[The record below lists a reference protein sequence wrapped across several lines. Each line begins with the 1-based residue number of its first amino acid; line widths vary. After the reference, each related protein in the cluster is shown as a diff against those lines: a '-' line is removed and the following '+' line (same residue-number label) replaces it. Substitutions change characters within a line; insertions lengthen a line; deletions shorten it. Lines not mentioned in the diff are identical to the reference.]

1 VSIEAAGELRGRA
14 YFVTGATSGLGFETA
29 LALATR
35 GARVFLGCRTAKSGG
50 AAAAALRARAGGRD
64 VLVEPLAV
72 DLGDL
77 SSVRD
82 ASAAFAARGVPLAGL
97 VNNAGVAGARGLT
110 PSGVELAFG
119 VNHLGHFLLTR
130 LLEEPLRAGAPS
142 RVVHVASEAHR
153 AARTLDFG
161 ALRRPTRSLTG
172 LPEYGVSKA
181 CNILFSRELARRWAG
196 SGVISLALHPGGV
209 ATGIWRHVPRPLR
222 WLVTRKMA
230 TAEEGARPVVWC
242 ATSPELAGA
251 NGRYFDGQRETE
263 PSALARDDALAARLW
278 DESEALAEL
287 RPPVLSGPA
296 KTLWIER

>member
-1 VSIEAAGELRGRA
+1 VSDLQGRA
-14 YFVTGATSGLGFETA
+14 YLVTGATSGLGFETA

-35 GARVFLGCRTAKSGG
+35 GARVFLGCRTAASG
-50 AAAAALRARAGGRD
+50 AAAAARLRARAGRD
-64 VLVEPLAV
+64 VAVEPLPF

-77 SSVRD
+77 ASVR
-82 ASAAFAARGVPLAGL
+82 AAGEAFAARGVPLAGL
-97 VNNAGVAGARGLT
+97 VNNAGVAGARGLAA
-110 PSGVELAFG
+110 SGVELAFG

-153 AARTLDFG
+153 AARTLDFA

-196 SGVISLALHPGGV
+196 SGVISLAVHPGGI
-209 ATGIWRHVPRPLR
+209 ATGIWRHVPRPAR
-222 WLVTRKMA
+222 WLVTRKMP
-230 TAEEGARPVVWC
+230 TAAAGARPIIWC
-242 ATSPELAGA
+242 ATAPELASA
-251 NGRYFDGQRETE
+251 SGRYFDGQVQSE
-263 PSALARDDALAARLW
+263 PSPLASDDALAARLW

-287 RPPVLSGPA
+287 RPPLLSGPA
-296 KTLWIER
+296 QTLWIER

>member
-1 VSIEAAGELRGRA
+1 MSDLQDRA
-14 YFVTGATSGLGFETA
+14 YLVTGATSGLGFETA

-35 GARVFLGCRTAKSGG
+35 GARVFLGGRTAASG
-50 AAAAALRARAGGRD
+50 AAAAVALRARARRD
-64 VLVEPLAV
+64 LAVEPLPF

-77 SSVRD
+77 SSVR
-82 ASAAFAARGVPLAGL
+82 AAAEAFAARRVPLAGL
-97 VNNAGVAGARGLT
+97 VNNAGVAGARGLA

-153 AARTLDFG
+153 AARTLDFA

-172 LPEYGVSKA
+172 LPEYGASKA

-196 SGVISLALHPGGV
+196 SGVISLAVHPGGI
-209 ATGIWRHVPRPLR
+209 ATGIWRHVPGPLR
-222 WLVTRKMA
+222 WLITRKMPA
-230 TAEEGARPVVWC
+230 AAEGARPIVRC

-251 NGRYFDGQRETE
+251 NGRYFDGEREAE
-263 PSALARDDALAARLW
+263 PSALASDDALAARLW

-287 RPPVLSGPA
+287 RPAVLPDRA
-296 KTLWIER
+296 QTLWIER

>member
-1 VSIEAAGELRGRA
+1 VSDLQGRA
-14 YFVTGATSGLGFETA
+14 YLVTGATSGLGFETA

-35 GARVFLGCRTAKSGG
+35 GARVFVGCRTPASG
-50 AAAAALRARAGGRD
+50 AAAAATLRARAGRD
-64 VLVEPLAV
+64 LAVEPLPF

-77 SSVRD
+77 GSVR
-82 ASAAFAARGVPLAGL
+82 AAGTAFAACGVPLAGL
-97 VNNAGVAGARGLT
+97 VNNAGIAGARGLA

-153 AARTLDFG
+153 AARALDFA
-161 ALRRPTRSLTG
+161 ALRRPTHSLTG

-196 SGVISLALHPGGV
+196 SGVISLALHPGGI
-209 ATGIWRHVPRPLR
+209 ATGIWRHVPRPAR
-222 WLVTRKMA
+222 WIVTRKMPA
-230 TAEEGARPVVWC
+230 AAEGARPIIWC

-251 NGRYFDGQRETE
+251 NGRYFDRQRETA
-263 PSALARDDALAARLW
+263 PSALASDDALAARLW

-287 RPPVLSGPA
+287 RSPVLSGPA
-296 KTLWIER
+296 QTLWIER